1 MGALSRLGR
10 QEEARARALPT
21 PPSSTRPLPG
31 AHLTALHG
39 AAQVAQQAIRY
50 SHVILAHGPVLEAP
64 AFAVVVDELCSLA
77 GEEQGFL
84 VVLQGT
90 KGGARMGGRMLSGGS
105 CP

>member
-1 MGALSRLGR
+1 MGGLSCLGR
-10 QEEARARALPT
+10 QEEAPGLGPARH
-21 PPSSTRPLPG
+21 LPG
-31 AHLTALHG
+31 THLTALHG
-39 AAQVAQQAIRY
+39 TAQVAQQAISY

-64 AFAVVVDELCSLA
+64 AFAIVVDELCSLA

-90 KGGARMGGRMLSGGS
+90 KGGAGMRGS